1 MMFALIDCNNF
12 YASCERVFQP
22 HLNGKPVVIL
32 SNNDGCVIARSNE
45 AKSLGIPMGAPA
57 FKYKEVFQKNKV
69 QIFSSNFTLYGDI
82 SNRVMSIISR
92 YVPDVEIYSIDEAFI
107 KFDGF
112 SEDETNE
119 KCRDI
124 IKTILKWTG
133 IPVSIGLAPT
143 KSLAKVANRIAKKY
157 STRTNGFYSINNN
170 EKRIKAL
177 KNISAG
183 NIWGIGFQNEKKL
196 LRVNVKSGMDFVNL
210 PDQWVKKNMSII
222 GLKLKKELEGIPTL
236 NIEEGKIDKKSI
248 ATTRSFESEISSLND
263 LIERITTFSVVA
275 SKKLRRQNSECNMIS
290 VFIRSNPFKQ
300 NDDKYHFSLTGSLPF
315 STNSSIEISKFAVKL
330 LNKIYS
336 KNKSYKKAGIILMGL
351 SPQSNHQFSLFDQ
364 NIDKQKKLMRS
375 IDSIDNKYGLYKVRL
390 ASQDQKR
397 IWKMKRQKLSRN
409 YTTEIDEV
417 LIVK

>member
-22 HLNGKPVVIL
+22 HLNSKPVVIL

-57 FKYKEVFQKNKV
+57 FKYKELFQKNRV
-69 QIFSSNFTLYGDI
+69 QVFSSNFTLYGDI

-92 YVPDVEIYSIDEAFI
+92 YVPDVEVYSIDEAFI
-107 KFDGF
+107 KFNGF
-112 SEDETNE
+112 SEDETNK
-119 KCRDI
+119 KCKKI
-124 IKTILKWTG
+124 IETILKWTG

-157 STRTNGFYSINNN
+157 SNKTDGFYSINTN

-177 KNISAG
+177 RNISAG
-183 NIWGIGFQNEKKL
+183 DIWGIGFQNEKKL
-196 LRVNVKSGMDFVNL
+196 SRVNVKSGMDFINL
-210 PDQWVKKNMSII
+210 PDNWVKKNMSII

-236 NIEEGKIDKKSI
+236 DIEEGKVDKKSI
-248 ATTRSFESEISSLND
+248 ATTRSFESDISSLND

-290 VFIRSNPFKQ
+290 VFIRSNPFKK
-300 NDDKYHFSLTGSLPF
+300 DSKKSHFSLTRTLPF

-330 LNKIYS
+330 LKNIYS

-351 SPQSNHQFSLFDQ
+351 SPQSTHQFSLFDQ

>member
-1 MMFALIDCNNF
+1 MFALIDCNNF
-12 YASCERVFQP
+12 YASCERVFHP

-222 GLKLKKELEGIPTL
+222 GLKLK
-236 NIEEGKIDKKSI
+236 
-248 ATTRSFESEISSLND
+248 
-263 LIERITTFSVVA
+263 
-275 SKKLRRQNSECNMIS
+275 
-290 VFIRSNPFKQ
+290 
-300 NDDKYHFSLTGSLPF
+300 
-315 STNSSIEISKFAVKL
+315 
-330 LNKIYS
+330 
-336 KNKSYKKAGIILMGL
+336 
-351 SPQSNHQFSLFDQ
+351 
-364 NIDKQKKLMRS
+364 
-375 IDSIDNKYGLYKVRL
+375 
-390 ASQDQKR
+390 
-397 IWKMKRQKLSRN
+397 
-409 YTTEIDEV
+409 
-417 LIVK
+417 

>member
-1 MMFALIDCNNF
+1 MFALIDCNNF

-22 HLNGKPVVIL
+22 HLNSKPVVIL

-57 FKYKEVFQKNKV
+57 FKYKEIFQKNKV

-112 SEDETNE
+112 SEDEANK
-119 KCRDI
+119 KCSDI
-124 IKTILKWTG
+124 IKTIFKWTG

-183 NIWGIGFQNEKKL
+183 DIWGIGFQNEKKL
-196 LRVNVKSGMDFVNL
+196 LKVNVKSGMDFVNL

-248 ATTRSFESEISSLND
+248 ATTRSFESEISSLTD

-300 NDDKYHFSLTGSLPF
+300 TDDKYHFSLTGSLSF

-330 LNKIYS
+330 LTKIYS

-351 SPQSNHQFSLFDQ
+351 SPQSSHQFSLFDQ

>member
-1 MMFALIDCNNF
+1 MFALIDCNNF

-57 FKYKEVFQKNKV
+57 FKYKEIFQKNKV

-112 SEDETNE
+112 SEDEANK
-119 KCRDI
+119 KCSDI
-124 IKTILKWTG
+124 IKTIFKWTG

-183 NIWGIGFQNEKKL
+183 DIWGIGFQNEKKL
-196 LRVNVKSGMDFVNL
+196 LKVNVKSGMDFVNL

-275 SKKLRRQNSECNMIS
+275 AKKLRRQNSECNMIS

-330 LNKIYS
+330 LTKIYS

-351 SPQSNHQFSLFDQ
+351 SPQSSHQFSLFDQ

-375 IDSIDNKYGLYKVRL
+375 IDNIDNKYGLYKVRL

>member
-1 MMFALIDCNNF
+1 MFALIDCNNF

-112 SEDETNE
+112 SKEEANE
-119 KCRDI
+119 KCSDI

-133 IPVSIGLAPT
+133 IHVSIGLAPT

-157 STRTNGFYSINNN
+157 STRTKGFYSINNN

-183 NIWGIGFQNEKKL
+183 DIWGIGFQNEKKL
-196 LRVNVKSGMDFVNL
+196 LKVNVKSGMDFVNL

-236 NIEEGKIDKKSI
+236 NIEEGRIDKKSI

-330 LNKIYS
+330 LTKIYS

-351 SPQSNHQFSLFDQ
+351 SPQSSHQFSLFDQ

-375 IDSIDNKYGLYKVRL
+375 IDNIDNKYGLYKVRL

>member
-1 MMFALIDCNNF
+1 MFALIDCNNF

-22 HLNGKPVVIL
+22 HLNGEPVVIL

-57 FKYKEVFQKNKV
+57 FKYKEIFQKNKV

-112 SEDETNE
+112 SEDEANK
-119 KCRDI
+119 KCSDI
-124 IKTILKWTG
+124 IKTIFKWTG

-157 STRTNGFYSINNN
+157 SARTNGFYSINNN

-177 KNISAG
+177 KNISTG
-183 NIWGIGFQNEKKL
+183 DIWGIGFQNEKKL
-196 LRVNVKSGMDFVNL
+196 LKVNVKSGMDFVNL

-248 ATTRSFESEISSLND
+248 ATTRSFESEISSLTD

-300 NDDKYHFSLTGSLPF
+300 TDDKHHFSLTGSLPF

-330 LNKIYS
+330 LTKIYS

-351 SPQSNHQFSLFDQ
+351 SPQSSHQFSLFDQ

-375 IDSIDNKYGLYKVRL
+375 IDNIDNKYGLYKVRL

>member
-1 MMFALIDCNNF
+1 MFLNNF

>member
-1 MMFALIDCNNF
+1 MFALIDCNNF

-112 SEDETNE
+112 SEDEANK
-119 KCRDI
+119 KCSDI
-124 IKTILKWTG
+124 IKTIFKWTG

-183 NIWGIGFQNEKKL
+183 DIWGIGFQNEKKL
-196 LRVNVKSGMDFVNL
+196 LKVNVKSGMDFVNL

-275 SKKLRRQNSECNMIS
+275 AKKLRRQNSECNMIS

-330 LNKIYS
+330 LTKIYS

-351 SPQSNHQFSLFDQ
+351 SPQSSHQFSLFDQ

-375 IDSIDNKYGLYKVRL
+375 IDNIDNKYGLYKVRL

>member
-1 MMFALIDCNNF
+1 MFALIDCNNF

-57 FKYKEVFQKNKV
+57 FKYKEIFQKNKV

-112 SEDETNE
+112 SEDEANK
-119 KCRDI
+119 KCSDI
-124 IKTILKWTG
+124 IKTIFKWTG

-177 KNISAG
+177 KNIYAG
-183 NIWGIGFQNEKKL
+183 DIWGIGFQNEKKL
-196 LRVNVKSGMDFVNL
+196 LKVNVKSGMDFVNL

-248 ATTRSFESEISSLND
+248 ATTRSFESEISSLTD

-300 NDDKYHFSLTGSLPF
+300 TDDKYHFSLTGSLSF

-330 LNKIYS
+330 LTKIYS

-351 SPQSNHQFSLFDQ
+351 SPQSSHQFSLFDQ

-375 IDSIDNKYGLYKVRL
+375 IDNIDNKYGLYKVRL

>member
-1 MMFALIDCNNF
+1 MFALIDCNNF

-57 FKYKEVFQKNKV
+57 FKYKEIFQKNKV

-112 SEDETNE
+112 SEDEANK
-119 KCRDI
+119 KCSDI
-124 IKTILKWTG
+124 IKTIFKWTG

-183 NIWGIGFQNEKKL
+183 DIWGIGFQNEKKL
-196 LRVNVKSGMDFVNL
+196 LKVNVKSGMDFVNL

-248 ATTRSFESEISSLND
+248 ATTRSFESEISSLTD

-300 NDDKYHFSLTGSLPF
+300 TDDKYHFSLTGSLSF

-330 LNKIYS
+330 LTKIYS

-351 SPQSNHQFSLFDQ
+351 SPQSSHQFSLFDQ

-375 IDSIDNKYGLYKVRL
+375 IDNIDNKYGLYKVRL

>member
-1 MMFALIDCNNF
+1 MFALIDCNNF

-69 QIFSSNFTLYGDI
+69 QVFSSNFTLYGDI

-112 SEDETNE
+112 SKEEANE
-119 KCRDI
+119 KCSDI

-133 IPVSIGLAPT
+133 IHVSIGLAPT

-157 STRTNGFYSINNN
+157 STRTKGFYSINNN

-183 NIWGIGFQNEKKL
+183 DIWGIGFQNEKKL
-196 LRVNVKSGMDFVNL
+196 LKVNVKSGMDFVNL

-236 NIEEGKIDKKSI
+236 NIEEGRIDKKSI
-248 ATTRSFESEISSLND
+248 ATTRSFESEISSLTD

-300 NDDKYHFSLTGSLPF
+300 TDDKYHFSLTGSLPF

-330 LNKIYS
+330 LTKIYS

-351 SPQSNHQFSLFDQ
+351 SPQSSHQFSLFDQ

-375 IDSIDNKYGLYKVRL
+375 IDNIDNKYGLYKVRL

>member
-1 MMFALIDCNNF
+1 MFALIDCNNF

-248 ATTRSFESEISSLND
+248 ATTRSFESEISSLTD

>member
-57 FKYKEVFQKNKV
+57 FKYKELFQKNRV
-69 QIFSSNFTLYGDI
+69 QVFSSNFTLYGDI

-92 YVPDVEIYSIDEAFI
+92 YVPDVEVYSIDEAFV
-107 KFDGF
+107 KFNGF
-112 SEDETNE
+112 SEDETNK
-119 KCRDI
+119 KCKEI
-124 IKTILKWTG
+124 IETILKWTG

-157 STRTNGFYSINNN
+157 SNKTDGFYSINTN

-177 KNISAG
+177 RNISAG
-183 NIWGIGFQNEKKL
+183 DIWGIGFQNEKKL
-196 LRVNVKSGMDFVNL
+196 SRVNVKSGMDFINL
-210 PDQWVKKNMSII
+210 PDNWVKKNMSII

-236 NIEEGKIDKKSI
+236 DIEEGKVDKKSI
-248 ATTRSFESEISSLND
+248 ATTRSFESDISSLND

-290 VFIRSNPFKQ
+290 VFIRSNPFKK
-300 NDDKYHFSLTGSLPF
+300 DSERSHFSLTRILPF

-330 LNKIYS
+330 LKKIYS

-351 SPQSNHQFSLFDQ
+351 SPQSTHQFSLFDQ

>member
-1 MMFALIDCNNF
+1 MFALIDCNNF

-375 IDSIDNKYGLYKVRL
+375 IDSIDNKYGIYKVRL

>member
-57 FKYKEVFQKNKV
+57 FKYKELFQKNRV
-69 QIFSSNFTLYGDI
+69 QVFSSNYTLYGDI

-92 YVPDVEIYSIDEAFI
+92 YVPDVEVYSIDEAFI
-107 KFDGF
+107 KFNGF
-112 SEDETNE
+112 SEDETNK
-119 KCRDI
+119 KCKEI
-124 IKTILKWTG
+124 IETILKWTG

-157 STRTNGFYSINNN
+157 SNKTDGFYSINTN

-177 KNISAG
+177 RNISTG
-183 NIWGIGFQNEKKL
+183 DIWGIGFQNEKKL
-196 LRVNVKSGMDFVNL
+196 SRVNVKSGMDFINL
-210 PDQWVKKNMSII
+210 PDNWVKKNMSII

-236 NIEEGKIDKKSI
+236 DIEEGKVDKKSI
-248 ATTRSFESEISSLND
+248 ATTRSFESDISSLND

-290 VFIRSNPFKQ
+290 VFIRSNPFKK
-300 NDDKYHFSLTGSLPF
+300 DSGRSHFSLTRTLPF

-330 LNKIYS
+330 LKKIYS

-351 SPQSNHQFSLFDQ
+351 SPQSTHQFSLFDQ

>member
-1 MMFALIDCNNF
+1 MFALIDCNNF

-69 QIFSSNFTLYGDI
+69 QVFSSNFTLYGDI

-112 SEDETNE
+112 SKEEANE
-119 KCRDI
+119 KCSDI

-133 IPVSIGLAPT
+133 IHVSIGLAPT

-183 NIWGIGFQNEKKL
+183 DIWGIGFQNEKKL
-196 LRVNVKSGMDFVNL
+196 LKVNVKSGMDFVNL

-248 ATTRSFESEISSLND
+248 ATTRSFESEISSLTD

-330 LNKIYS
+330 LTKIYS

-351 SPQSNHQFSLFDQ
+351 SPQSSHQFSLFDQ

-375 IDSIDNKYGLYKVRL
+375 IDNIDNKYGLYKVRL

>member
-1 MMFALIDCNNF
+1 MFALIDCNNF

-119 KCRDI
+119 KCRVL

-157 STRTNGFYSINNN
+157 STRTNGFYSINSN

-183 NIWGIGFQNEKKL
+183 DIWGIGFQNEKKL
-196 LRVNVKSGMDFVNL
+196 FKVNVKSGIDFVNL
-210 PDQWVKKNMSII
+210 PDQWVKKNMSIL

-351 SPQSNHQFSLFDQ
+351 SPQSSHQFSLFDQ

>member
-1 MMFALIDCNNF
+1 MFALIDCNNF

-112 SEDETNE
+112 SEEEANE
-119 KCRDI
+119 KCSDI

-133 IPVSIGLAPT
+133 IHVSIGLAPT

-157 STRTNGFYSINNN
+157 STRTKGFYSINNN

-183 NIWGIGFQNEKKL
+183 DIWGIGFQNEKKL
-196 LRVNVKSGMDFVNL
+196 LKVNVKSGMDFVNL

-275 SKKLRRQNSECNMIS
+275 AKKLRRQNSECNMIS

-330 LNKIYS
+330 LTKIYS

-351 SPQSNHQFSLFDQ
+351 SPQSSHQFSLFDQ

-375 IDSIDNKYGLYKVRL
+375 IDNIDNKYGLYKVRL

-409 YTTEIDEV
+409 YTNEIDEV

>member
-1 MMFALIDCNNF
+1 MFALIDCNNF

-112 SEDETNE
+112 SEEEANE
-119 KCRDI
+119 KCSDI

-133 IPVSIGLAPT
+133 IHVSIGLAPT

-157 STRTNGFYSINNN
+157 STRTKGFYSINNN

-183 NIWGIGFQNEKKL
+183 DIWGIGFQNEKKL
-196 LRVNVKSGMDFVNL
+196 LKVNVKSGMDFVNL

-236 NIEEGKIDKKSI
+236 NIEEGRIDKKSI

-275 SKKLRRQNSECNMIS
+275 AKKLRRQNSECNMIS
-290 VFIRSNPFKQ
+290 IFIRSNPFKQ

-330 LNKIYS
+330 LTKIYS

-351 SPQSNHQFSLFDQ
+351 SPQSSHQFSLFDQ

-375 IDSIDNKYGLYKVRL
+375 IDNIDNKYGLYKVRL

>member
-1 MMFALIDCNNF
+1 MFALIDCNNF

-112 SEDETNE
+112 SKEEANE
-119 KCRDI
+119 KCSDI

-133 IPVSIGLAPT
+133 IHVSIGLAPT

-157 STRTNGFYSINNN
+157 STRTKGFYSINNN

-183 NIWGIGFQNEKKL
+183 DIWGIGFQNEKKL
-196 LRVNVKSGMDFVNL
+196 LKVNVKSGMDFVNL

-275 SKKLRRQNSECNMIS
+275 AKKLRRQNSECNMIS

-330 LNKIYS
+330 LTKIYS

-351 SPQSNHQFSLFDQ
+351 SPQSSHQFNLFDQ

-375 IDSIDNKYGLYKVRL
+375 IDNIDNKYGLYKVRL

-409 YTTEIDEV
+409 YTTKIDEV

>member
-22 HLNGKPVVIL
+22 HLNDKPVVIL

-57 FKYKEVFQKNKV
+57 FKYKELFQKNRV
-69 QIFSSNFTLYGDI
+69 QVFSSNFTLYGDI

-92 YVPDVEIYSIDEAFI
+92 FVPDVEVYSIDEAFI
-107 KFDGF
+107 KFNGF
-112 SEDETNE
+112 SEEETNK
-119 KCRDI
+119 KCKDI
-124 IKTILKWTG
+124 IDTILKWTG

-143 KSLAKVANRIAKKY
+143 KSLAKAANRIAKKY
-157 STRTNGFYSINNN
+157 SNKTDGFYSINNN
-170 EKRIKAL
+170 EKRIKVL
-177 KNISAG
+177 KNISVG
-183 NIWGIGFQNEKKL
+183 DIWGIGFQNEKKL
-196 LRVNVKSGMDFVNL
+196 SRVNVKSGMDFINL
-210 PDQWVKKNMSII
+210 PDNWVKKNMSII

-236 NIEEGKIDKKSI
+236 DIEEGKVDKKSI
-248 ATTRSFESEISSLND
+248 ATTRSFESEISSLDD

-290 VFIRSNPFKQ
+290 VFIRSNPFKK
-300 NDDKYHFSLTGSLPF
+300 NSERSHFSLTRTLSF

-330 LNKIYS
+330 LKKIYS
-336 KNKSYKKAGIILMGL
+336 KNKSYKKAGVILMGL
-351 SPQSNHQFSLFDQ
+351 SPQSNHQFSLFDK

-375 IDSIDNKYGLYKVRL
+375 IDSIDDKYGLYKVRL

-409 YTTEIDEV
+409 YTTKIDEI

>member
-1 MMFALIDCNNF
+1 MFALIDCNNF

-57 FKYKEVFQKNKV
+57 FKYKEIFQKNKV

-112 SEDETNE
+112 SEDEANK
-119 KCRDI
+119 KCSDI
-124 IKTILKWTG
+124 IKTIFKWTG

-183 NIWGIGFQNEKKL
+183 DIWGIGFQNEKKL
-196 LRVNVKSGMDFVNL
+196 LKVNVKSGMDFVNL

-275 SKKLRRQNSECNMIS
+275 AKKLRRQNSECNMIS

-330 LNKIYS
+330 LTKIYS

-375 IDSIDNKYGLYKVRL
+375 IDNIDNKYGLYKVRL

>member
-1 MMFALIDCNNF
+1 MFALIDCNNF

-183 NIWGIGFQNEKKL
+183 DIWGIGFQNEKKL
-196 LRVNVKSGMDFVNL
+196 LKVNVKSGMDFVNL

-300 NDDKYHFSLTGSLPF
+300 TDDKYHFSLTGSLPF

-330 LNKIYS
+330 LTKIYS

-375 IDSIDNKYGLYKVRL
+375 IDNIDNKYGLYKVRL

>member
-1 MMFALIDCNNF
+1 MFALIDCNNF

-69 QIFSSNFTLYGDI
+69 QVFSSNFTLYGDI

-112 SEDETNE
+112 SKEEANE
-119 KCRDI
+119 KCSDM

-133 IPVSIGLAPT
+133 IHVSIGLAPT

-157 STRTNGFYSINNN
+157 STRTKGFYSINNN

-183 NIWGIGFQNEKKL
+183 DIWGIGFQNEKKL
-196 LRVNVKSGMDFVNL
+196 LKVNVKSGMDFVNL

-275 SKKLRRQNSECNMIS
+275 AKKLRRQNSECNMIS

-330 LNKIYS
+330 LTKIYS

-351 SPQSNHQFSLFDQ
+351 SPQSSHQFSLFDQ

-375 IDSIDNKYGLYKVRL
+375 IDNIDNKYGLYKVRL